1 MGAVGAQAA
10 YQERMGQSKTM
21 FILALACSL
30 LLVCFMQTACYYL
43 WTQMMFP
50 YTFPNALDDMYFGYI
65 NFVEFANFLFVRTRI
80 SIKYLPK
87 FISILNVVFLFYIN
101 SYMYGASTQLLM
113 FVFFAS
119 LFAFSFFLL
128 EFEQKAIT
136 QWNPF
141 DMYTPRYHN
150 PRIGYQ
156 LVMDDS
162 NFGTGFTLWN
172 AFMPLRSRQEFTLYE
187 QARFDMMAE

>member
-1 MGAVGAQAA
+1 
-10 YQERMGQSKTM
+10 
-21 FILALACSL
+21 
-30 LLVCFMQTACYYL
+30 
-43 WTQMMFP
+43 MMFP

-128 EFEQKAIT
+128 
-136 QWNPF
+136 
-141 DMYTPRYHN
+141 
-150 PRIGYQ
+150 
-156 LVMDDS
+156 
-162 NFGTGFTLWN
+162 
-172 AFMPLRSRQEFTLYE
+172 
-187 QARFDMMAE
+187 